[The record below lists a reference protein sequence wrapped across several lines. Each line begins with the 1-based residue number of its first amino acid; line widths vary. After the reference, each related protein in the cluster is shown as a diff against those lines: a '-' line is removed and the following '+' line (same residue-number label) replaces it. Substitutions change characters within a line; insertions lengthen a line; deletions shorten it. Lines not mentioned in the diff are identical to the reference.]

1 MKRITLETKKS
12 VLSLFLNTAIKRLV
26 EENEI
31 NKSGIKNPCYACI
44 KAYLDSRVS

>member
-31 NKSGIKNPCYACI
+31 NKSGIKNPCSACI